1 MMTDLILFIGVL
13 EEVIRR
19 ACLVLESLQADNQ
32 ITRLFTESIAT
43 RDDRYKVETNSEDWF
58 ASGSL

>member
-1 MMTDLILFIGVL
+1 MTDLILFIGVL

-32 ITRLFTESIAT
+32 ISRLSTQSIAT
-43 RDDRYKVETNSEDWF
+43 RDDQYKVETNSEDWF

>member
-1 MMTDLILFIGVL
+1 MTDLILFIGVL

-32 ITRLFTESIAT
+32 ITRLSTESIAT
-43 RDDRYKVETNSEDWF
+43 RDDQYKVETNSEDWC
-58 ASGSL
+58 ASGSI